1 MNVMKS
7 SPVRGLDEIEM
18 LLPWYAIGALNA
30 RDTRGIERAL
40 ARDSRLAEQ
49 YAAVEEEYAAIIDLN
64 ESLGAPSAR
73 AIEKLFASIDEE
85 RNDRPSVTFGSAALW
100 EKFSSRVTA

>member
-7 SPVRGLDEIEM
+7 LPERGLNEIEM
-18 LLPWYAIGALNA
+18 LLPWYATGALNA

-40 ARDSRLAEQ
+40 ARDAGLAEQ

-64 ESLGAPSAR
+64 ESLGTPSAR
-73 AIEKLFASIDEE
+73 AMEKLFASIDEE
-85 RNDRPSVTFGSAALW
+85 RNDRPSVMFAMASLW
-100 EKFSSRVTA
+100 GKFSSRVMA